1 MKLTIYGFLVCLVL
15 TIPTMGISLVLYF
28 AAKYF
33 IDQAGVEKLSIAIE
47 SSRNSNNSA
56 RVVIYVN
63 NAAIKSFLRNMAQLK
78 PNTNTLMASVRG
90 CFPDM

>member
-33 IDQAGVEKLSIAIE
+33 IDQAGYRIFKKL
-47 SSRNSNNSA
+47 
-56 RVVIYVN
+56 
-63 NAAIKSFLRNMAQLK
+63 
-78 PNTNTLMASVRG
+78 
-90 CFPDM
+90 